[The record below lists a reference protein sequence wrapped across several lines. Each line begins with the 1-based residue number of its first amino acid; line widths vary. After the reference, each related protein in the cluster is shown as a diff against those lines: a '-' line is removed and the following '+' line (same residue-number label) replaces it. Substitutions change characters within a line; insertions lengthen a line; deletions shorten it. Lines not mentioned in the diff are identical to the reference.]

1 MLKKIFGVL
10 SQLGVDATDSDEVR
24 QEKNLIVAASIVSGS
39 AALVWGAI
47 YILQGEIVGG
57 IIPLLSGVV
66 FYFFLVN
73 FARTGNISR
82 FKLVVFLLYLTVPT
96 SAMWFLGGFYPSSI
110 MIIWSFI
117 AAIMA
122 LITSTLTSA
131 FRWFFA
137 YLLLLVASGFI
148 QPFLPNDTLLSDGL
162 ITTFIVLNLGVISI
176 IIFMV
181 LRYFIDQK
189 NKAYALLAVEQ
200 EKSNNLLL
208 NVLPKE
214 IADILKSKDQ
224 TIADHFEEA
233 SILFADL
240 VGFTQLTQSLTP
252 EEMIGLLNEI
262 YSHFDSLVDKYSL
275 EKIRTIGD
283 NYMVASGVPTP
294 RADHAQALAKMAL
307 DMLKYTE
314 SLPVQNGTLI
324 NFRIGIDSGPLVAGV
339 IGKKNFHYDVW
350 GDTVNTASRM
360 ESHGLPGKIQVTK
373 DTYRIL
379 KDEYIF
385 ELRGKLDVKGK
396 GEMETW
402 FLAGRN
408 S

>member
-1 MLKKIFGVL
+1 M
-10 SQLGVDATDSDEVR
+10 
-24 QEKNLIVAASIVSGS
+24 
-39 AALVWGAI
+39 
-47 YILQGEIVGG
+47 
-57 IIPLLSGVV
+57 
-66 FYFFLVN
+66 
-73 FARTGNISR
+73 
-82 FKLVVFLLYLTVPT
+82 
-96 SAMWFLGGFYPSSI
+96 M
-110 MIIWSFI
+110 IWSFI
-117 AAIMA
+117 VAIMA

-137 YLLLLVASGFI
+137 YLLLLVVSGFI

>member
-1 MLKKIFGVL
+1 
-10 SQLGVDATDSDEVR
+10 
-24 QEKNLIVAASIVSGS
+24 
-39 AALVWGAI
+39 
-47 YILQGEIVGG
+47 
-57 IIPLLSGVV
+57 
-66 FYFFLVN
+66 
-73 FARTGNISR
+73 
-82 FKLVVFLLYLTVPT
+82 
-96 SAMWFLGGFYPSSI
+96 
-110 MIIWSFI
+110 
-117 AAIMA
+117 
-122 LITSTLTSA
+122 
-131 FRWFFA
+131 
-137 YLLLLVASGFI
+137 
-148 QPFLPNDTLLSDGL
+148 
-162 ITTFIVLNLGVISI
+162 
-176 IIFMV
+176 
-181 LRYFIDQK
+181 
-189 NKAYALLAVEQ
+189 
-200 EKSNNLLL
+200 
-208 NVLPKE
+208 
-214 IADILKSKDQ
+214 
-224 TIADHFEEA
+224 
-233 SILFADL
+233 
-240 VGFTQLTQSLTP
+240 
-252 EEMIGLLNEI
+252 MIGLLNEI
-262 YSHFDSLVDKYSL
+262 YSNFDSLVDKYGL

-396 GEMETW
+396 GKMETW
-402 FLAGRN
+402 FLAGRI